1 MPVLE
6 VLDGQG
12 MVSVARAFNQF
23 LNLANIAEQS
33 ETTRGAYNAF
43 PNESHLAELF
53 GRLAQSHAPEE
64 IFSAV
69 SRAS

>member
-23 LNLANIAEQS
+23 LNLANIAEQP